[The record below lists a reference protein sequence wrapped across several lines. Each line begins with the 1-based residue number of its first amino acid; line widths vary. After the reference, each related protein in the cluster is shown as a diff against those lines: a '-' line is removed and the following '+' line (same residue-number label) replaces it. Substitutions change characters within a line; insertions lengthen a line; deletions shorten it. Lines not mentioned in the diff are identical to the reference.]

1 MYIFIHWNAEKT
13 KIYQLG
19 IWFFF
24 HVLILY
30 LNSKLNIFIFI
41 IFFMFLFFADEK
53 YFIVYEKGYFFLW
66 GMFIFK
72 MAGVSQLLYS

>member
-1 MYIFIHWNAEKT
+1 
-13 KIYQLG
+13 
-19 IWFFF
+19 
-24 HVLILY
+24 
-30 LNSKLNIFIFI
+30 
-41 IFFMFLFFADEK
+41 MFLFFADEK